1 MKTNKL
7 LTLLIATC
15 LLVTLL
21 SGCSKNKKEKITDI
35 IQGAETVIVKG
46 VQTDTVEASLG
57 AFEGKQGDYIEFRF
71 DKPQTF
77 NTIFI
82 TEKTATIRQYNIYA
96 EIDGKTTLI
105 YTGKHILN
113 DNITVE
119 ETTASA
125 IKLEVVNTQ
134 IGNDHF
140 VIQGVSAYNIPKG
153 E

>member
-1 MKTNKL
+1 MNKILAL
-7 LTLLIATC
+7 LMAIC
-15 LLVTLL
+15 LFVTLL
-21 SGCSKNKKEKITDI
+21 SGCDKNKKEKIIDI
-35 IQGAETVIVKG
+35 IRDAETVIVKG
-46 VQTDTVEASLG
+46 IKTDTVEAALG

-71 DKPQTF
+71 DEPQTF
-77 NTIFI
+77 NTVFI

-96 EIDGKTTLI
+96 EIDGKATLI
-105 YTGKHILN
+105 HTGKHILN
-113 DNITVE
+113 ENISVD

-125 IKLEVVNTQ
+125 IKIEVVNTE

>member
-1 MKTNKL
+1 MKMNKILAL
-7 LTLLIATC
+7 LMAIC

-21 SGCSKNKKEKITDI
+21 SGCGENKGKKITDI
-35 IQGAETVIVKG
+35 IQGAETIIVNG
-46 VQTDTVEASLG
+46 VETDTVEAALG

-71 DKPQTF
+71 DEPQTF
-77 NTIFI
+77 NTVFI

-96 EIDGKTTLI
+96 EIDGKATLI
-105 YTGKHILN
+105 HTGKHILN
-113 DNITVE
+113 ENITVD

-125 IKLEVVNTQ
+125 IKVEVVNTE

>member
-1 MKTNKL
+1 MKTNKI

-21 SGCSKNKKEKITDI
+21 SGCSKNKKEKIIDI
-35 IQGAETVIVKG
+35 IQEAETVIVKG
-46 VQTDTVEASLG
+46 VQADTVEASLG

-71 DKPQTF
+71 DKQQTF

-105 YTGKHILN
+105 FTGKHILN
-113 DNITVE
+113 ENITLD

>member
-1 MKTNKL
+1 MKMNKILAL
-7 LTLLIATC
+7 LMAIC
-15 LLVTLL
+15 LFVTLL
-21 SGCSKNKKEKITDI
+21 SGCDKNKKEKIIDI
-35 IQGAETVIVKG
+35 IRDAETVIVKG
-46 VQTDTVEASLG
+46 IKTDTVEAALG

-71 DKPQTF
+71 DEPQTF
-77 NTIFI
+77 NTVFI

-96 EIDGKTTLI
+96 EIDGKATLI
-105 YTGKHILN
+105 HTGKHILN
-113 DNITVE
+113 ENISVD

-125 IKLEVVNTQ
+125 IKIEVVNTE